1 MTTSVHPTTT
11 TGTLGEL
18 MAQVIFAKFG
28 WAPPVK
34 LSEDIGTDLV
44 TFARDNAA
52 PEGKVRA
59 WDLGAPVF
67 MQVKGSPTEYL
78 KPANKRKGEPGW
90 WFDESDTHHFDHW
103 LSFGLPYL
111 LVLVDTQNQVAY
123 WTEVAGDAIV
133 PTGKGRKIF
142 VPFAQ
147 KVDEISVEALTKIAV
162 SRRKYALEGT
172 AWSGKLN
179 DLGPADR
186 LRTALVLPR
195 LVAPHGNRTI
205 EKVGFEEA
213 VAMVLRNR
221 YSELAH
227 RSRQG
232 QCPKVE
238 DWETHKEWSWR
249 FLHALHELVSTGGSN
264 QFEQLAADAR
274 HRFERDACLV
284 VQACD
289 AYTGDRPR
297 DAVDVL
303 MPSSASKPADRGW
316 LLVHKAAFLFE
327 LDKPKEAVEAA
338 KKALVATKALDGDLS
353 VSAIRGAAASILYAN
368 SGVGVGAGDLEA
380 TITAQ
385 DHAGNWWR
393 DQDVSSAL
401 EKDLKY
407 RFEGWTANNTVHFIN
422 STARDDLATV
432 VWTAA
437 FSGAWNSWRHL
448 TAMNAKLAFTTTSDP
463 TRVAAALGALIFIGE
478 KNAAKDA
485 TRKMWLDGPLNTLHD
500 LVHAIA
506 YREWNKRDEGATMA
520 VLARAGDLLDTK
532 AADHVVQR
540 IPDLLT
546 NEGDVRV
553 HGTAWSYRWNE
564 ADETLARVLTAAS
577 AKSHKKVADLI
588 AADFATCSDSMAH
601 SYLRVAHAL
610 ATADLGNLRINKL
623 YKAADKRADHYRIDL
638 LEILGPV
645 STDAIIEL
653 RKEAAAGSSNAV
665 RSLLVAGSTDHDDFI
680 AFGKNAAKTVRT
692 MVEDARGKNGTMVM
706 TGYINDQLDDL
717 VLAARNTNDTKLWK
731 EVTDALEAC
740 VIEETQQ
747 QRAVRRLAWRF
758 PDLPPHVQRKLKKLA
773 PKLNGRSFGSL
784 FGDRNEFA
792 AAVTHLRIAAGTVPD
807 LEVEALLLRE
817 RRTDPV
823 GFVRTLAAWNSERK
837 LPFLATMVVDENPT
851 VRSQAGFSLVEHA
864 HHYPADRDRAHAVI
878 RSALLQEDGCALHDG
893 LAQGLAGYPSKALAD
908 LEKLLRNH
916 RSATVRDRFVN
927 DG

>member
-1 MTTSVHPTTT
+1 MTTPVHPTTT

-18 MAQVIFAKFG
+18 MAQVIFAKIG

-34 LSEDIGTDLV
+34 LGEDIGTDLV
-44 TFARDNAA
+44 TFARDDAA
-52 PEGKVRA
+52 PEGKVKS

-67 MQVKGSPTEYL
+67 MQVKGSPTQYL
-78 KPANKRKGEPGW
+78 KPTNKRRGEQGW
-90 WFDESDTHHFDHW
+90 WFEESDTYHFDHW

-111 LVLVDTQNQVAY
+111 LVLVDTENQVAY
-123 WTEVAGDAIV
+123 WSEVTGDAIV
-133 PTGKGRKIF
+133 STGKGRKIF
-142 VPFAQ
+142 IPFA
-147 KVDEISVEALTKIAV
+147 KTVDETSIEALTKIAV
-162 SRRKYALEGT
+162 SRRNYALEGT
-172 AWSGKLN
+172 AWNGKLR
-179 DLGPADR
+179 DLAPADR

-227 RSRQG
+227 RSREG

-238 DWETHKEWSWR
+238 DWETHKDWSWR
-249 FLHALHELVSTGGSN
+249 FVHALHELVSTGGSDR
-264 QFEQLAADAR
+264 FEQLTTDAR

-289 AYTGDRPR
+289 AYTRDRAHR
-297 DAVDVL
+297 AVDVL
-303 MPSSASKPADRGW
+303 VPSAATKPADRGW
-316 LLVHKAAFLFE
+316 LLVQKAALLFE

-338 KKALVATKALDGDLS
+338 KGALVATKALDGDLS
-353 VSAIRGAAASILYAN
+353 ISAMRGAAASILYAN
-368 SGVGVGAGDLEA
+368 AGFGAGDLEA

-393 DQDVSSAL
+393 AQDVSSAL
-401 EKDLKY
+401 GKDLKY
-407 RFEGWTANNTVHFIN
+407 RFQGWTANNTMHFLN
-422 STARDDLATV
+422 STALDDLGTV
-432 VWTAA
+432 AWTAA
-437 FSGAWNSWRHL
+437 FSGAWDSWRHL
-448 TAMNAKLAFTTTSDP
+448 TAMSAKLAFTTTSDS
-463 TRVAAALGALIFIGE
+463 TRVAAALGALIYIGE
-478 KNAAKDA
+478 KKAAQDA

-500 LVHAIA
+500 LVHAMA
-506 YREWNKRDEGATMA
+506 QREWTKRDEGATMA
-520 VLARAGDLLDTK
+520 VLAEAGDLLDTK
-532 AADHVVQR
+532 AADRVVQR
-540 IPDLLT
+540 ILDLLK

-553 HGTAWSYRWNE
+553 HGGAWSYRWNE
-564 ADETLARVLTAAS
+564 ADKTLARVLTAAS

-610 ATADLGNLRINKL
+610 AIADLGITRINKL
-623 YKAADKRADHYRIDL
+623 YQAGAKRADHYRIDL
-638 LEILGPV
+638 LEVLGPV
-645 STDAIIEL
+645 STDAITEL
-653 RKEAAAGSSNAV
+653 RKEAAAGNSNAV

-680 AFGKNAAKTVRT
+680 AFGKNAAKNVRT
-692 MVEDARGKNGTMVM
+692 MVEDARGKEGTMKM
-706 TGYINDQLDDL
+706 TGYVNDQLDDL

-740 VIEETQQ
+740 VIAESQQ

-773 PKLNGRSFGSL
+773 PNLCGRSFGSL

-807 LEVEALLLRE
+807 REVEALLLRE
-817 RRTDPV
+817 RRTDPI

-837 LPFLATMVVDENPT
+837 LPFLATMVVDENPR

-864 HHYPADRDRAHAVI
+864 HNFADDRERAHAVI
-878 RSALLQEDGCALHDG
+878 RSALLQEEGCALLDG
-893 LAQGLAGYPSKALAD
+893 FAQALAGYPSNALID

-916 RSATVRDRFVN
+916 PSATVRKRFV
-927 DG
+927 DVD